1 MSAPQT
7 GADDYVPPEPTP
19 MPQLMSPI
27 DCRVFRKQHLAYL
40 DDTLSGDQMAAAQRH
55 ILSCDSCAAHD
66 TMVRRSLMLAKSMPV
81 LEPSSAFQERLNAR
95 LAECRKER
103 AHGADSRASSAYE
116 AFDDALLM
124 PIGPYRALWR
134 SPRTLATIAAGA
146 VIGTMMWRG
155 LSSVQAPLVAMQ
167 PVIASQPVRAD
178 VRYVSPAL
186 LQAMASG
193 NPVWPATV
201 IIDEAPNT
209 LMNVNYSMAIDGR

>member
-1 MSAPQT
+1 
-7 GADDYVPPEPTP
+7 

-27 DCRVFRKQHLAYL
+27 DCRVFRRQHLAYL

-55 ILSCDSCAAHD
+55 ILSCDACAAHD
-66 TMVRRSLMLAKSMPV
+66 TMVRRSLMLAKSLPN
-81 LEPSSAFQERLNAR
+81 LEPSSAFQARLNAR
-95 LAECRKER
+95 LAECRTER
-103 AHGADSRASSAYE
+103 ERGTAARVTSKYE
-116 AFDDALLM
+116 AFDDALLT

-146 VIGTMMWRG
+146 VIGALVWRG
-155 LSSVQAPLVAMQ
+155 LSTSQAPLVAMQ

-201 IIDEAPNT
+201 IIDEAPSA
-209 LMNVNYSMAIDGR
+209 LVNASYSIAIDGR